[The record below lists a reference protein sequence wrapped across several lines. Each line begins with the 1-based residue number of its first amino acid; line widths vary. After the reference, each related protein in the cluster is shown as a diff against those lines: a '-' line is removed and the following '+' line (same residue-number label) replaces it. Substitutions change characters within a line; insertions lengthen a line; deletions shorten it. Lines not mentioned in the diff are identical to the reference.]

1 MFKSNTEVNKP
12 VVILGWKARGSDK
25 ADFGT
30 FSKTEQYL
38 KACEPAFTRAC

>member
-1 MFKSNTEVNKP
+1 MFESNAEVNKP
-12 VVILGWKARGSDK
+12 VVILGWKARVSDK

-38 KACEPAFTRAC
+38 RR